1 MGKLRYEELKEIRRG
16 FGILFV
22 LVLTYLGD
30 LLKEYV
36 KNPNPNSKETL
47 LVISSFVVLFVAF
60 FGIVLIT
67 GVIWELS
74 KRGDKNG

>member
-16 FGILFV
+16 FGILFI

-36 KNPNPNSKETL
+36 KNPNPNPKESFLLFGTSLFLLTL
-47 LVISSFVVLFVAF
+47 FIGLS
-60 FGIVLIT
+60 LIT
-67 GVIWELS
+67 VVIWRKGEN
-74 KRGDKNG
+74 KNG

>member
-36 KNPNPNSKETL
+36 KNPNPSEKETILIL
-47 LVISSFVVLFVAF
+47 LV
-60 FGIVLIT
+60 GIILLIILM
-67 GVIWELS
+67 GVIISTLIIWRKGEYE
-74 KRGDKNG
+74 NG

>member
-36 KNPNPNSKETL
+36 KNPNPNSKESL
-47 LVISSFVVLFVAF
+47 LVSSSFVILFVTF